1 MFLLIIIWNNLSTI
15 YSENYCISLCQFCI
29 KDIVVVPK
37 EIKDELRK
45 NMIKSNFVDRYD
57 SRNKLF
63 PWLPRTSLQNN
74 INKIYQ
80 FKGNTQIEKR
90 SDCVHVLVS

>member
-1 MFLLIIIWNNLSTI
+1 MSTI
-15 YSENYCISLCQFCI
+15 CSENYCISLCQFCI
-29 KDIVVVPK
+29 KDNALVPE

-45 NMIKSNFVDRYD
+45 KNMIKANFVDRYD

-80 FKGNTQIEKR
+80 FKGNTQTEKR
-90 SDCVHVLVS
+90 SDCFHVLVS

>member
-1 MFLLIIIWNNLSTI
+1 MNF
-15 YSENYCISLCQFCI
+15 E
-29 KDIVVVPK
+29 
-37 EIKDELRK
+37 K
-45 NMIKSNFVDRYD
+45 NMIKANFVDRYD

-80 FKGNTQIEKR
+80 FKGNTQTEKR
-90 SDCVHVLVS
+90 SDCFHVLVSKRELDKVLRVLIIIR